1 MYTLFMSFDAIEEK
15 LKEKLQFAPEIGA
28 KLKLDFG
35 NEGILFIDGTQTPPV
50 MSHNDGEADT
60 TFQCSTETFAQIV
73 NGSLDPTMA
82 FMTGKMKVHGS
93 MGYAL
98 KVASM
103 LED

>member
-1 MYTLFMSFDAIEEK
+1 MSFESIEEK

-28 KLKLDFG
+28 KLKLNFG
-35 NEGILFIDGTQTPPV
+35 DEGVLFIDGTQTPPV
-50 MSHNDGEADT
+50 ITRDDDDADT
-60 TFQCSTETFAQIV
+60 TFECSTETFKQIV
-73 NGSLDPTMA
+73 DGSLDPTMA